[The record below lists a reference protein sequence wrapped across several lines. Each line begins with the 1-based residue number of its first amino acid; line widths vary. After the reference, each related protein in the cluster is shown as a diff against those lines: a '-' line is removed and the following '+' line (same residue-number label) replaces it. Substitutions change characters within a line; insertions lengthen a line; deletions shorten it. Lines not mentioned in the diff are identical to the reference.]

1 MMTTAENKFKKA
13 YKAWQ
18 KIDTAADLKKNKL
31 TLAEYHTLTDVLRE
45 LSKLNGKIAYTYS
58 DGVANW
64 LKKHGFTVNMDDNKI
79 NYLISI

>member
-1 MMTTAENKFKKA
+1 MTTTAENKFKKA

-31 TLAEYHTLTDVLRE
+31 TLAEYHILTDILRE
-45 LSKLNGKIAYTYS
+45 LSKLNGKTAYTFS

-64 LKKHGFTVNMDDNKI
+64 LKKHGFTVNMDNNKI